1 MALILAY
8 LLVFILAATP
18 FFEVISV
25 IPLGALAGM
34 NAPAVALIA
43 FIGNMATILLLIL
56 LIDRIKLW
64 LQRRK
69 DRKGVSAEGKREKR
83 AAAIWKKYGLPGLAL
98 ISPITVGSHLGAIMA
113 MSFGGTRRQITVWM
127 TVSILVWTVAAGAL
141 AHFGVN
147 LFFEQTG
154 REGLLVSLLQAGQ

>member
-1 MALILAY
+1 MALMLAY
-8 LLVFILAATP
+8 LIVFILAATP
-18 FFEVISV
+18 FFEVVGV
-25 IPLGALAGM
+25 IPLGVLAGM

-43 FIGNMATILLLIL
+43 FVGNLATIWLLIL
-56 LIDRIKLW
+56 LIDRVKLW
-64 LQRRK
+64 LERRK
-69 DRKGVSAEGKREKR
+69 ARKGVNAEGKREKR

-127 TVSILVWTVAAGAL
+127 TVSILAWTVVAGAL
-141 AHFGVN
+141 AHFGTN

-154 REGLLVSLLQAGQ
+154 REGLLVNLLQAGK